1 MAIFGGRHFLD
12 ETQRLKKN
20 FWCGTHDTQK
30 KLAIHTK
37 SIPGPECS
45 LNVTLK
51 KWGPVEFCCN
61 PNYFPTND
69 PNFLA
74 KSDGCCCT
82 QWYICFHTYAVCRCG
97 CGCAHVHVCVCLR
110 VKVYMCMNECVWLRV
125 AVCWCTW
132 MHVDACGCMWVHV
145 NVYECVYVW
154 EWVCEYAGVC
164 LIAWVCARVGEHG
177 HAYVLACVCANVCLC
192 TCTQSLCVYV
202 CTDKYT
208 IQGVRFNGEI
218 TARCSI
224 CTSTDIKD
232 TKSNSG
238 AVRSEQR
245 FQWTEIFAGN
255 KPTEGAGA
263 AVLQN
268 NVVET
273 RQSSDSQAAD
283 HVGVLWV
290 VRLQYFHR
298 KTLLHTSWK
307 KENQ

>member
-1 MAIFGGRHFLD
+1 M
-12 ETQRLKKN
+12 
-20 FWCGTHDTQK
+20 
-30 KLAIHTK
+30 
-37 SIPGPECS
+37 
-45 LNVTLK
+45 
-51 KWGPVEFCCN
+51 
-61 PNYFPTND
+61 
-69 PNFLA
+69 
-74 KSDGCCCT
+74 
-82 QWYICFHTYAVCRCG
+82 
-97 CGCAHVHVCVCLR
+97 
-110 VKVYMCMNECVWLRV
+110 
-125 AVCWCTW
+125 
-132 MHVDACGCMWVHV
+132 
-145 NVYECVYVW
+145 
-154 EWVCEYAGVC
+154 CEYAGVC
-164 LIAWVCARVGEHG
+164 LIAWVCARVGERG

-232 TKSNSG
+232 TNSNSG

-283 HVGVLWV
+283 HVGVL
-290 VRLQYFHR
+290 
-298 KTLLHTSWK
+298 
-307 KENQ
+307 